1 MSSAQLTT
9 EIGGRTVQLRP
20 AATVMSSDDMLTAR
34 STRHSFSRSMLRRAI
49 SRKWQVTREMFDID
63 AKGVGTVIYRIDAEG
78 QTFRWIGFS
87 TDIPDEDRTD
97 RVIAKHWDITTCLV
111 EGDVDAQRLE
121 YLRSQVPLQEKGR
134 ADKGSLIWA
143 RANKSMRFFNYVA
156 DCLAAGNQPDRDY
169 FGNSPYIVRSTA
181 FYSNGRF
188 NLVPF
193 ETFPADHP
201 LQVPYRPH
209 MLSGWMLR
217 EFSID
222 LVEHVAKA
230 KNPQAAELTE
240 DWRRYLGV
248 GNATGLGLIPYA
260 LNHPLIMEAW
270 ARAREFS
277 LASARAR
284 TVNFSN
290 EDDQA
295 DIKLVSDLMDKAIAY
310 FTERDVTP
318 GEPFPTDA
326 SIVKCLTSARE
337 FFDQQIQ
344 SGAEGDVALWSNLY
358 EYASSLDA
366 ECGSLIASLITE
378 ITDDIDD
385 EIDNLLRVSE
395 VFCLEPTMTVAETRD
410 LIADTYSWVRDID
423 FDDPRNTEYIW
434 YLSKTNEE
442 PRRIKRS
449 EINKPESEL
458 QIGIARRVYDL
469 DQLLANTDPNETIA
483 QFLLNNPDQRYW
495 VARVQLMSKTVYGEP
510 QHNAL
515 NGEFLPLSLQRF
527 QLAMYGM
534 SNYNPKSTDWLRVTL
549 MTGMPSVRD
558 VSNESESNWLF
569 VSPPR

>member
-20 AATVMSSDDMLTAR
+20 PATVMSSADMLTAR

-49 SRKWQVTREMFDID
+49 SHNWQVTREIFDID
-63 AKGVGTVIYRIDAEG
+63 ANGVGTVIYRIDAEG
-78 QTFRWIGFS
+78 QTFRWVGFS

-121 YLRSQVPLQEKGR
+121 NLRSQVPLQEKGR

-156 DCLAAGNQPDRDY
+156 DCLASGNQPDRDY

-193 ETFPADHP
+193 ESFPANHP

-209 MLSGWMLR
+209 MLSAWMLR

-230 KNPQAAELTE
+230 KNPDAAELTE

-248 GNATGLGLIPYA
+248 GNATGLGLVPYA

-270 ARAREFS
+270 AKAREFS
-277 LASARAR
+277 LASALSR
-284 TVNFSN
+284 TVDFSN
-290 EDDQA
+290 ENDRA
-295 DIKLVSDLMDKAIAY
+295 NVALVSDLMDKAIAY
-310 FTERDVTP
+310 FTERDITP
-318 GEPFPTDA
+318 GDPFPTDA
-326 SIVKCLTSARE
+326 SIVACLTSVRE
-337 FFDQQIQ
+337 HFSKQIEI
-344 SGAEGDVALWSNLY
+344 GGEGDVALWSDLY
-358 EYASSLDA
+358 HYASNLDA
-366 ECGSLIASLITE
+366 ECASLVASLITE
-378 ITDDIDD
+378 ITDDID
-385 EIDNLLRVSE
+385 NLLRVDE
-395 VFCLEPTMTVAETRD
+395 IFCLEPTMTVAKTRQ
-410 LIADTYSWVRDID
+410 LIAEHYQWVLDID
-423 FDDPRNTEYIW
+423 FDDPRNTEYMW

-442 PRRIKRS
+442 PRRIKRV
-449 EINKPESEL
+449 EVNKPESEL
-458 QIGIARRVYDL
+458 QIGIARRVFEL
-469 DQLLANTDPNETIA
+469 DQLLAQTDDDETIA

-495 VARVQLMSKTVYGEP
+495 VARVQLMSKTVYGEAR
-510 QHNAL
+510 HNAL
-515 NGEFLPLSLQRF
+515 NGDFLPLSLQRF

-558 VSNESESNWLF
+558 VSDESESNWLF
-569 VSPPR
+569 VGPPR